1 MRASPFYPSPLDRA
15 RILGL
20 YLAEIRKKAGVL
32 AEMRAAAALA
42 SPATLRRQSALAG
55 VGTTPILH
63 AVVGAVATYQ
73 ALVRSLGAHRALGSV
88 RAAVVA
94 AARGLAAPT
103 VALPPGTDPLDDLAA
118 ALEATLSVGQELG
131 VYEVRWLE
139 GAPGTVQLE
148 ILRCRIHELCHAAG
162 APEVTS
168 CFCDAEAPV
177 LTRDSHLVL
186 VRDMTLARGAP
197 LCRFTFHVVG
207 DLEARREPSRPSPA
221 PAHV

>member
-1 MRASPFYPSPLDRA
+1 MRPSPFRPSPFDQA

-20 YLAEIRKKAGVL
+20 YLAEIRRKAGVL
-32 AEMRAAAALA
+32 AGIRTVAALSA
-42 SPATLRRQSALAG
+42 PSTLRQQSALAG

-63 AVVGAVATYQ
+63 SVVGAVATYK
-73 ALVRSLGAHRALGSV
+73 ALVRSLGTHRALGSV

-103 VALPPGTDPLDDLAA
+103 TALPPGTDPLDALAA
-118 ALEATLSVGQELG
+118 ALEATLAAGQELG

-139 GAPGTVQLE
+139 GPPGTVQLE

-177 LTRDSHLVL
+177 LTRDPHLVL
-186 VRDMTLARGAP
+186 VRDMTIARGAP

-207 DLEARREPSRPSPA
+207 DLEARRGQSRPPPP

>member
-1 MRASPFYPSPLDRA
+1 MRPSPFRPSPLDQA

-20 YLAEIRKKAGVL
+20 YLIEIRRKAGVF
-32 AEMRAAAALA
+32 AWARAAAALA
-42 SPATLRRQSALAG
+42 APSTLRQQSALAG

-63 AVVGAVATYQ
+63 SVVGAVATYK

-94 AARGLAAPT
+94 AARGLAEP
-103 VALPPGTDPLDDLAA
+103 VAAPPGTDPLDALAA
-118 ALEATLSVGQELG
+118 ALEATLATGQELG

-139 GAPGTVQLE
+139 GPPGTVQLE

-177 LTRDSHLVL
+177 LTRDPHLVL
-186 VRDMTLARGAP
+186 VRDMTIARGAP

-207 DLEARREPSRPSPA
+207 DLEARRGQSRPPAA